1 MSVTISPEERAY
13 QLAHPE
19 ETSTRGLEAYIIVG
33 LCVIEIAVALRLWG
47 KKLQKHE
54 VKLDDFLLII
64 CAVRSRLCLGTIFN
78 GIIMT
83 FLWSPT
89 EGQY

>member
-19 ETSTRGLEAYIIVG
+19 QTSTRGLEAYHIVG

-47 KKLQKHE
+47 KRLQKLD
-54 VKLDDFLLII
+54 VKLEDILLII
-64 CAVRSRLCLGTIFN
+64 CAVSFRLCPGRNL
-78 GIIMT
+78 
-83 FLWSPT
+83 
-89 EGQY
+89 Q

>member
-19 ETSTRGLEAYIIVG
+19 QTSTRGLEAYHIVG

-47 KKLQKHE
+47 KRLQKLDL
-54 VKLDDFLLII
+54 KLEDILLVI
-64 CAVRSRLCLGTIFN
+64 CAVRSRLCAGRKLQQDHHDL
-78 GIIMT
+78 
-83 FLWSPT
+83 FLKPD
-89 EGQY
+89 